1 MGYSFKKKGMSTFQL
16 IVVSLFVGFIIVG
29 VGVFAIFGGAFGGGG
44 TGAVTIW
51 GTAPQATVD
60 YLLDSMRSVDGSLQD
75 VKYVEQKP
83 AGYEQ
88 LLLNAMAS
96 GAGPDL
102 FLVTQ
107 EQLGA
112 FSDKVVPI
120 PYGTLSQSE
129 FLASYIDE
137 GQLFLTSQGSL
148 ALPFSIDPLVM
159 YWNRDLFGA
168 AGVAQAPRFWS
179 EFTDQNGL
187 PTKINAYTNSQIRR
201 STVALGE
208 WSNVDHAKAVLSTL
222 FMQAG
227 EFVTARN
234 AQGALMPIFGSGS
247 SNGATP
253 AESAL
258 RFYTEFANP
267 GKTTYSWN
275 RSLPRSGDA
284 FAGGTLAVYF
294 GFASEY
300 GSISERNPNLR
311 FGVAQMPQL
320 QSGGV
325 QLTYG
330 TLTGLAIPRSAR
342 NIAGAAA
349 VAQKLTGTVAAG
361 VIVANSSMPSARRD
375 VPQSTASSAAAD
387 VFARSALMARGWVD
401 PGDAAT
407 DEVFKTMIESVVS
420 GASEPAG
427 AVSEA
432 AQEFVRLIPVS
443 YK

>member
-1 MGYSFKKKGMSTFQL
+1 MSTFQF

-29 VGVFAIFGGAFGGGG
+29 VGVFAIFGGAFGGSG
-44 TGAVTIW
+44 TGAVVIW
-51 GTAPQATVD
+51 GTQPAGQVD
-60 YLLDSMRSVDGSLQD
+60 YLLDSMRSVDDSLQD
-75 VKYVEQKP
+75 TRYVEQKSE
-83 AGYEQ
+83 GYEQ
-88 LLLNAMAS
+88 ALLNAMAA
-96 GAGPDL
+96 GTGPDL

-112 FSDKVVPI
+112 FSDKVVTI

-129 FLASYIDE
+129 FLSSYVDE
-137 GQLFLTSQGSL
+137 GQLFLTPQGSL

-159 YWNRDLFGA
+159 YWNRDIFTS
-168 AGVAQAPRFWS
+168 AGVAQAPQYWS
-179 EFTDQNGL
+179 EFTAQNGL

-208 WSNVDHAKAVLSTL
+208 WQNIDNAKAILSTL

-227 EFVTARN
+227 EFVTSRN
-234 AQGALMPIFGSGS
+234 STGALMSVFGNGGTSGD
-247 SNGATP
+247 AP

-267 GKTTYSWN
+267 SKTTYSWN

-284 FAGGTLAVYF
+284 FAGGSLAVYF

-300 GSISERNPNLR
+300 KAITERNPNLR
-311 FGVAQMPQL
+311 FGVAQVPQL
-320 QSGGV
+320 QGSSL

-330 TLTGLAIPRSAR
+330 VLTGLAIPRSAR
-342 NIAGAAA
+342 NIQGAAV
-349 VAQKLTGTVAAG
+349 VAQKLTGATAAG
-361 VIVANSSMPSARRD
+361 VLAGYTGMPSARRD
-375 VPQSTASSAAAD
+375 VPQSTASNAAAD
-387 VFARSALMARGWVD
+387 VFARSALIARGWVD
-401 PGDAAT
+401 PNRTST

-420 GASEPAG
+420 GRSEPVG

-432 AQEFVRLIPVS
+432 AQEFARLLPVT
-443 YK
+443 Y